1 MAHYE
6 YEAKHMSFYEIK
18 EANGFVS
25 MWSIYD
31 GVNDPNEPSPYE
43 ARTMVY
49 QDNWGE
55 PVEVSLPAG
64 KLTWL
69 DLWKAADKCIKN
81 SGDEHHVFIKGFKKN
96 SGILALFIGS

>member
-1 MAHYE
+1 
-6 YEAKHMSFYEIK
+6 MSFYELK
-18 EANGFVS
+18 EAYGFVS

-31 GVNDPNEPSPYE
+31 GVNDPYEPSPYE

-49 QDNWGE
+49 QDNWAE

-69 DLWKAADKCIKN
+69 DRWKAADKCIKQ
-81 SGDEHHVFIKGFKKN
+81 SGDTHHIFIEGFRPN
-96 SGILALFIGS
+96 GGVLELITGS